1 MLGIVKNHSWDFNL
15 KKIKA
20 DLIDEINPPKRN
32 IDIDISEQELSQN
45 KEIIKSI
52 PPGLWNEILQ
62 WGKDSELL
70 DITKQ
75 TVVSNIAFKLRQ
87 NKIIADEEF
96 QKGVEVLDIVAK
108 HNEEILQKSE
118 DFAGKW
124 VQLKKQK
131 LTDEQ
136 KDELILG
143 LMRKMLSY
151 NLDKNILS
159 QEETD
164 LLHDI
169 LNGKRENDFDT
180 KMEVAKC
187 LKKLEKKGFK
197 NL

>member
-1 MLGIVKNHSWDFNL
+1 M
-15 KKIKA
+15 
-20 DLIDEINPPKRN
+20 
-32 IDIDISEQELSQN
+32 
-45 KEIIKSI
+45 
-52 PPGLWNEILQ
+52 Q

-108 HNEEILQKSE
+108 HNEELLQKSE
-118 DFAGKW
+118 EFAGKW
-124 VQLKKQK
+124 VQLKKPK
-131 LTDEQ
+131 HTDEQ

-143 LMRKMLSY
+143 LMRKMISF
-151 NLDKNILS
+151 NLEKDILS
-159 QEETD
+159 QDETD

-169 LNGKRENDFDT
+169 LKGKRENDFDA

-197 NL
+197 N